1 MIKNGRTIP
10 VFLASFILIMA
21 LLACSVVSTGGGGGA
36 EATLTAMSVS
46 LPQTLTAANVEDDS
60 GDDLA
65 TAQAE
70 ATLRSLDIQAS
81 QTADA
86 STRDEGQLATAT
98 VAAPVVAELP
108 LYGVDPEK
116 GRLGWAHDPVS
127 ITIEGYRQYNFA
139 NDYMQVTARDFVM
152 AADITWDTQYGAS
165 GCGFMFRSN
174 GDKNKPDQY
183 LVIATR
189 MGNGHVL
196 FTAVADGELAN
207 VRDFFPKTEDKSFQ
221 WQNGTTNRLTIVGRG
236 TVFEIYTN
244 GVRIGEVDASQPPPP
259 MVLPKAPTPPPGNA
273 DLKILQD
280 YQGKM
285 KEYQDMVQEMQSN
298 YQVALGNFKSKPAIF
313 EDGFVALVALSES
326 GTSVCKFDK
335 AWLWLIE
342 Q

>member
-1 MIKNGRTIP
+1 ML
-10 VFLASFILIMA
+10 V
-21 LLACSVVSTGGGGGA
+21 LLACGLGSKGGGEA

-46 LPQTLTAANVEDDS
+46 IPQTLTAANIEDAS

-70 ATLRSLDIQAS
+70 ATARSLDVQAT
-81 QTADA
+81 QTSDA
-86 STRDEGQLATAT
+86 STRDEGKLATAT

-108 LYGVDPEK
+108 LYGIDPEK
-116 GRLGWAHDPVS
+116 GHLGWVHDPVS
-127 ITIEGYRQYNFA
+127 ITIEGYHQFNHA
-139 NDYMQVTARDFVM
+139 NDYMQVTARDFVL

-183 LVIATR
+183 MVIATR

-221 WQNGTTNRLTIVGRG
+221 WKNGSTNRLAIVGRG
-236 TVFEIYTN
+236 TIFEIYTN
-244 GVRIGEVDASQPPPP
+244 GVKIGEVDATQPPPP
-259 MVLPKAPTPPPGNA
+259 MVLPKKPTPPPGNA
-273 DLKILQD
+273 DLSILQD
-280 YQGKM
+280 YQNKA
-285 KEYQDMVQEMQSN
+285 KEYQDLVKEMQSN
-298 YQVALGNFKSKPAIF
+298 YQVALGNFKTKPAIF
-313 EDGFVALVALSES
+313 EDGFVAMLALSES
-326 GTSVCKFDK
+326 GTSVCQFDK

-342 Q
+342 P

>member
-1 MIKNGRTIP
+1 VLRNYRKT
-10 VFLASFILIMA
+10 LIFSAIFVLMMA
-21 LLACSVVSTGGGGGA
+21 LLACSVTSKGGGGA

-46 LPQTLTAANVEDDS
+46 LPQTLTAANVEEDT
-60 GDDLA
+60 GNDLA

-70 ATLRSLDIQAS
+70 ATLRSMDIQS
-81 QTADA
+81 TQTADA
-86 STRDEGQLATAT
+86 STRNDGQLATAT

-116 GRLGWAHDPVS
+116 GRLGWVHDPVA
-127 ITIEGYRQYNFA
+127 ITNEGYRQYNYA
-139 NDYMQVTARDFVM
+139 NDYMQVTARDFVL
-152 AADITWDTQYGAS
+152 AADVTWDTQYGAS

-183 LVIATR
+183 MVVATR

-207 VRDFFPKTEDKSFQ
+207 VRDFFPKSEDKSFQ
-221 WQNGTTNRLTIVGRG
+221 WQNGTTNRLAIVGRG

-244 GVRIGEVDASQPPPP
+244 GVKIGEVDATQSPPP
-259 MVLPKAPTPPPGNA
+259 MVLPKAPTPPPGTA

-280 YQGKM
+280 YQSKM
-285 KEYQDMVQEMQSN
+285 KEYQDLVQEMQTN
-298 YQVALGNFKSKPAIF
+298 YQVALGNFKNKPAIF
-313 EDGFVALVALSES
+313 EDGFLAMVALSES
-326 GTSVCKFDK
+326 GTSVCKFNK

-342 Q
+342 P

>member
-1 MIKNGRTIP
+1 
-10 VFLASFILIMA
+10 VFRNHNKTYLFAAIIVLMLV
-21 LLACSVVSTGGGGGA
+21 LLACGVVSKGGGEA

-46 LPQTLTAANVEDDS
+46 LPQTLTAANVDEGS
-60 GDDLA
+60 GNDLA

-70 ATLRSLDIQAS
+70 ATLRSLDIQAT

-98 VAAPVVAELP
+98 VSAPVVAELP

-116 GRLGWAHDPVS
+116 GRLGWAHDPVT
-127 ITIEGYRQYNFA
+127 ITIEGYHKYDFA

-183 LVIATR
+183 MVVATR

-221 WQNGTTNRLTIVGRG
+221 WQNGTTNRLAIVGRG

-244 GVRIGEVDASQPPPP
+244 GVKIGEVDATQPPPP
-259 MVLPKAPTPPPGNA
+259 MVIPKAPTLPPGNA

-280 YQGKM
+280 YQAKM
-285 KEYQDMVQEMQSN
+285 KEYQDLVQEMQNN
-298 YQVALGNFKSKPAIF
+298 YQVALGNFKNKPAVF
-313 EDGFVALVALSES
+313 EDGFVAMVALSES

-342 Q
+342 P